1 MQDKLAIIRRIIDE
15 HQTIKGHLKLVGDS
29 VSDQEALAALQ
40 KAHAD
45 FIPGRLE
52 VVSEK
57 QRKLQQTMSA
67 LEEGLKNHFA
77 FEEKALP
84 PLLGKLLMQALV
96 LEHREIKNE
105 IDEAKS
111 TVESIKLEGLSR
123 EKLIAKESHMQQ
135 MIDSICQLVEEHAT
149 REEVVLEMLQRGLE
163 DREQNEGQ

>member
-52 VVSEK
+52 VMSEK
-57 QRKLQQTMSA
+57 QKKLQQTMSA

-84 PLLGKLLMQALV
+84 PLLGELLMQALV

-123 EKLIAKESHMQQ
+123 EKLISKESHMQQ
-135 MIDSICQLVEEHAT
+135 MIDNICQLVEEHAT
-149 REEVVLEMLQRGLE
+149 KEEAILEMVQRALE
-163 DREQNEGQ
+163 DMGQNKG